1 LYLCERTIQEK
12 ILIGKGRFSD
22 FIGNDGKGGIY
33 MKNHTYQN
41 SRLIQ
46 TNKKFSALKQ
56 KQKEWITNE
65 LRDRYIKMIKYPN
78 VKLRPNKRDQ
88 ILDEVYDLI
97 IKKEIWIPYEEVEK
111 HYYSKISSFVRV
123 HRKQFEN
130 QIEDGS
136 TQTE

>member
-1 LYLCERTIQEK
+1 
-12 ILIGKGRFSD
+12 
-22 FIGNDGKGGIY
+22 
-33 MKNHTYQN
+33 MKNHVYQN
-41 SRLIQ
+41 GRLIQ

-65 LRDRYIKMIKYPN
+65 LRQRYIKMMKYPN

-97 IKKEIWIPYEEVEK
+97 MKKEIWIPYDEVEK
-111 HYYSKISSFVRV
+111 HYYSKISSFVRI

-130 QIEDGS
+130 QIEDGLA
-136 TQTE
+136 QTE

>member
-1 LYLCERTIQEK
+1 
-12 ILIGKGRFSD
+12 
-22 FIGNDGKGGIY
+22 
-33 MKNHTYQN
+33 MKNHVYQN
-41 SRLIQ
+41 GCLIQ

-65 LRDRYIKMIKYPN
+65 LRDRYVKMIKYPN

-97 IKKEIWIPYEEVEK
+97 MKKEIWIPYDEVEK
-111 HYYSKISSFVRV
+111 HYYRKISSFVRI

-136 TQTE
+136 AQTE

>member
-1 LYLCERTIQEK
+1 
-12 ILIGKGRFSD
+12 
-22 FIGNDGKGGIY
+22 
-33 MKNHTYQN
+33 MKNHAYQDGH
-41 SRLIQ
+41 LIH
-46 TNKKFSALKQ
+46 TNKKFSTLKQ
-56 KQKEWITNE
+56 KQKEWITTE

-111 HYYSKISSFVRV
+111 HYYSKISSFVRI

-130 QIEDGS
+130 QIEGGS
-136 TQTE
+136 AQTESCH